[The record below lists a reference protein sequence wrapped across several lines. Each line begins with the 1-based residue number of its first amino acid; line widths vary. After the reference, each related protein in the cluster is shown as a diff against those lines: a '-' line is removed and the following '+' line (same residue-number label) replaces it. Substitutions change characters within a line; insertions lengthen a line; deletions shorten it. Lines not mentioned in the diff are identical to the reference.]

1 MDRNIPWFIYP
12 WIVMSDRIVS
22 HAWGGG
28 SMKRVKNNTYS
39 CKKDPKDQKYKM
51 KNLFIWFDMFS
62 RESWLR
68 AMIMHRQTIIYKVW
82 SIVFGEMVSCHAF
95 IIHLVCQ
102 VWDRNVK
109 RPVIFFRRFVKG
121 LFW

>member
-28 SMKRVKNNTYS
+28 SIKRIKSKPYS
-39 CKKDPKDQKYKM
+39 GKKDTKPYNYKIE
-51 KNLFIWFDMFS
+51 NLYIWFDIFLGFGWNM
-62 RESWLR
+62 
-68 AMIMHRQTIIYKVW
+68 MRQAIINKVW
-82 SIVFGEMVSCHAF
+82 PIVFREMVSCHLF